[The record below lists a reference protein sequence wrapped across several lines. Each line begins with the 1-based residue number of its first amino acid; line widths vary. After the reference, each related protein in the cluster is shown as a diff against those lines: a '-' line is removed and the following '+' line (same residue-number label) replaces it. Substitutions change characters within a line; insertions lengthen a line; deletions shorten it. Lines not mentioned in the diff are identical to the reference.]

1 MSFASVTGSSIGQRS
16 TFYFNGIDEGLNMG
30 VSVTPLTIVPTQ
42 GTYIFST
49 SFGVYSGSAID
60 QEHSLQATTT
70 VLYKGQIIGIFRIN
84 HQVKEAVCM
93 TGLLFS
99 DGVSNL
105 EIIVNTKNAEEG
117 GSSSAWGFADGT
129 LDLIRITDR

>member
-16 TFYFNGIDEGLNMG
+16 TYSFQGIDEGLNMG

-60 QEHSLQATTT
+60 HEHSLQATTT

-84 HQVKEAVCM
+84 HQINEAVCI

-105 EIIVNTKNAEEG
+105 EIVVHTENAEEG
-117 GSSSAWGFADGT
+117 ENAAAWGFTDGS

>member
-16 TFYFNGIDEGLNMG
+16 TYYFNGMDEGLNMG

-60 QEHSLQATTT
+60 HEHSLQATTT
-70 VLYKGQIIGIFRIN
+70 VLYKGQTIGIFRIN
-84 HQVKEAVCM
+84 HQINEAVCM

-105 EIIVNTKNAEEG
+105 EIVVNTKNAEEG
-117 GSSSAWGFADGT
+117 ESASAWGFTEGS